1 MKCIVITKIVADS
14 IERHRNEKKL
24 LGLTAGICNKGW
36 MKSAA
41 NALYIIMDVSRL
53 ETSPNSKNVQSFVEI
68 LKISWFI

>member
-24 LGLTAGICNKGW
+24 LGLAAGICNKGW

-41 NALYIIMDVSRL
+41 NAL
-53 ETSPNSKNVQSFVEI
+53 
-68 LKISWFI
+68 